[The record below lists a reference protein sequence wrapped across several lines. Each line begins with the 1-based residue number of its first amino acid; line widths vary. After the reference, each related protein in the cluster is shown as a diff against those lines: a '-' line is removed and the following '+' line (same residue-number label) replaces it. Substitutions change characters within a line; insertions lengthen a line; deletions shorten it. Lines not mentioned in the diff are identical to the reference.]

1 MHLPTVFMKKREVPY
16 HTLLL
21 SYTQKIED
29 EDPTATFLA
38 EDQQKECCQNFCD
51 KALEIPLST
60 KSEPQNLLKSHA
72 PSLQIPKN
80 TKIHGRRCLDEPK
93 DRGTALV

>member
-1 MHLPTVFMKKREVPY
+1 MFVTKRKVPY

-60 KSEPQNLLKSHA
+60 KSEPQNSLTSHA
-72 PSLQIPKN
+72 PSVQIPKN
-80 TKIHGRRCLDEPK
+80 TKNDGRTCLNEAK
-93 DRGTALV
+93 DRDIALM

>member
-1 MHLPTVFMKKREVPY
+1 MFVTKRKVPY

-38 EDQQKECCQNFCD
+38 EDQQKERCQNFCD

-60 KSEPQNLLKSHA
+60 KSEPQNPLTSHA

-80 TKIHGRRCLDEPK
+80 TKNDGRTYLNKTK
-93 DRGTALV
+93 DQGIALM

>member
-21 SYTQKIED
+21 SYTQKIND

-38 EDQQKECCQNFCD
+38 EDQQKERCQNVCD

-60 KSEPQNLLKSHA
+60 KSEPQNSLTSHA

-80 TKIHGRRCLDEPK
+80 TKNDGRTCLSKTK
-93 DRGTALV
+93 DRGIALM